1 MNKRYKLLKEAK
13 ETKKEETWREYKRVR
28 NEVTQKL
35 RLTEATYWKNKFN
48 KNKSSRDFWRL
59 VKKVTSREI
68 NNVIS
73 KGETTADGKKVKL
86 DFFLGGDMK
95 FLLMVMGLSGA
106 TSTYACLWCK
116 IHKDERWEMSQPKD
130 FYCTVPMKRTLQ
142 EIKDM
147 SKLKTDNF
155 CCIHEPL
162 LNIELDHVI
171 LDELHL
177 LLRITDRLLDNVI
190 TECEERERRENS
202 TEPSRE
208 TLSSWSRLLI
218 KWESLFQFGTKKML
232 MDLQVTKEN
241 AQVSKAPKRRHCL
254 HTTFQSLLKI
264 MAALKNS
271 QGRLL
276 RRTMTLP
283 REYSSKSQTNGM
295 PRKTFWQLKTDC
307 PSCSTM
313 RGKEDSTQKG
323 NMNTGV
329 KEFTS

>member
-1 MNKRYKLLKEAK
+1 MNKHYKLLKEAK

-162 LNIELDHVI
+162 PNIELDHVI

-190 TECEERERRENS
+190 T
-202 TEPSRE
+202 
-208 TLSSWSRLLI
+208 
-218 KWESLFQFGTKKML
+218 
-232 MDLQVTKEN
+232 V
-241 AQVSKAPKRRHCL
+241 
-254 HTTFQSLLKI
+254 
-264 MAALKNS
+264 
-271 QGRLL
+271 
-276 RRTMTLP
+276 
-283 REYSSKSQTNGM
+283 
-295 PRKTFWQLKTDC
+295 
-307 PSCSTM
+307 
-313 RGKEDSTQKG
+313 
-323 NMNTGV
+323 
-329 KEFTS
+329 

>member
-1 MNKRYKLLKEAK
+1 MSPNHNCSIAIVNGPENY
-13 ETKKEETWREYKRVR
+13 ET
-28 NEVTQKL
+28 L
-35 RLTEATYWKNKFN
+35 R
-48 KNKSSRDFWRL
+48 SSFQ
-59 VKKVTSREI
+59 TIFGEI

-73 KGETTADGKKVKL
+73 KGETTVDGKKVKL
-86 DFFLGGDMK
+86 EFFLGGDMK

-147 SKLKTDNF
+147 SKLKTNNF

-190 TECEERERRENS
+190 TECKEREMKENF
-202 TEPSRE
+202 TEPSRKKKANY
-208 TLSSWSRLLI
+208 TKQLVKIINQMGITFSIWN
-218 KWESLFQFGTKKML
+218 KKKML

-241 AQVSKAPKRRHCL
+241 AQVCLAPKRRHC
-254 HTTFQSLLKI
+254 
-264 MAALKNS
+264 
-271 QGRLL
+271 
-276 RRTMTLP
+276 
-283 REYSSKSQTNGM
+283 
-295 PRKTFWQLKTDC
+295 
-307 PSCSTM
+307 
-313 RGKEDSTQKG
+313 
-323 NMNTGV
+323 
-329 KEFTS
+329 